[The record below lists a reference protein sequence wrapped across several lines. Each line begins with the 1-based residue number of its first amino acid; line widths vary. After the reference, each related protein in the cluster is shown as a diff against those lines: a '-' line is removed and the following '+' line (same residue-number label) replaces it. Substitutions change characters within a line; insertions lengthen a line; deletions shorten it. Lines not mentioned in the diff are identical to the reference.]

1 MDEIFEVYKEELKE
15 SIKIN
20 NQFNNFDNYIDMII
34 KNTYKFIYI
43 LMDKIEKNK
52 EIKDGYITYSLSLP
66 RNIEFNR
73 NNIKNKYNIWP
84 YDFLFYLDK
93 DRKDFVISERLLL
106 ETIGHFFQISE
117 DYENIYENEEFIIV
131 PKIYFKIEQNK
142 LDELYNAI
150 MEDDKKV
157 FIKER

>member
-84 YDFLFYLDK
+84 YDFLFYLDN